1 MKEETVVNLIKTGAL
16 NREQIDGFLG
26 EYQYS
31 YEVLGAVISSGLYS
45 DDELVSMIQNNPH
58 MESIHVWKKIVKNSQ
73 EENPEM
79 IWKILKII
87 AANDDRSCDFVDV
100 VEMSFN
106 FATMNFPEVMSTLKK
121 IVKIYPYSSRSLA
134 ERLFKQRSLAKPQF
148 FAIGSFMRN
157 EYVWE
162 DIIIRQIGYANLT
175 KKEILSLMRKRSLTR
190 DCYLE
195 LLKAKKVFSQ
205 KRIIKILRKITKA
218 TSGTATRNNI
228 INLLAV
234 EYKYDV
240 KKFLKVARQ
249 VNTSSVWEAFQEKFR
264 NADLLNKK
272 DIKNILVK
280 GDWIWRSFAINSL
293 DIRTLRRIV
302 NPKNP
307 EKRDSYLVG
316 DIIKSKRLSK
326 KLSLKLAKEIDW
338 YSVWGDL
345 ITSGHFSDDE
355 AIALVKKEVR
365 YHLDDVWQIL
375 CSHIDLSKR
384 STEELLEF
392 GNLAK
397 SDEIWEK
404 INAVLNKKQ
413 KSAT

>member
-1 MKEETVVNLIKTGAL
+1 MKEEIVVNLIKTGAL
-16 NREQIDGFLG
+16 NREQVDAL

-31 YEVLGAVISSGLYS
+31 YEVLSAIISSGLYS
-45 DDELVSMIQNNPH
+45 DDELVRMIQNNSH
-58 MESIHVWKKIVKNSQ
+58 IGSFHLWEKIVKNSK
-73 EENPEM
+73 EENLEM

-87 AANDDRSCDFVDV
+87 AANNNRSCDFVDV
-100 VEMSFN
+100 VEMGFN
-106 FATMNFPEVMSTLKK
+106 FVVMEFPEVMSTLKK
-121 IVKIYPYSSRSLA
+121 IVKIYPDSNSRLA
-134 ERLFKQRSLAKPQF
+134 EKLFKQRCLTKPQF

-157 EYVWE
+157 DDVWE

-190 DCYLE
+190 DSYLE

-205 KRIIKILRKITKA
+205 KRIIKLLRKITKA
-218 TSGTATRNNI
+218 TSGTATRDNI

-234 EYKYDV
+234 EYKYDAR
-240 KKFLKVARQ
+240 KFLKVARQ

-264 NADLLNKK
+264 SADLLNKK
-272 DIKNILVK
+272 DIKNILLK
-280 GDWIWRSFAINSL
+280 GDWSWRSFAINSL
-293 DIRTLRRIV
+293 DIRTLRRLV
-302 NPKNP
+302 NPKNS

-316 DIIKSKRLSK
+316 AIIKSKRLSK
-326 KLSLKLAKEIDW
+326 KLSLKLARETDW

-355 AIALVKKEVR
+355 VIALVKKEVR
-365 YHLDDVWQIL
+365 YHLDEVWRTL

-397 SDEIWEK
+397 SDEVWEK

-413 KSAT
+413 KSTT